1 MQEPVKVGVY
11 ALEGGLLRAFEV
23 HKRTNAA
30 LIEIFENL
38 LEWLR
43 VQNLTIQALYYAKG
57 PGSFMAMKL
66 THIFVH
72 AWVLLNPTPLHSAL
86 GFAFNENSPIK
97 AFGKSFYVCEGGQV
111 ALKTFES
118 PPKCAQMDLPPVLNP
133 HIFTTD
139 NEPLYFL
146 PPI

>member
-1 MQEPVKVGVY
+1 MH
-11 ALEGGLLRAFEV
+11 AFEV
-23 HKRTNAA
+23 HKRTNTA
-30 LIEIFENL
+30 LVEIFENL
-38 LEWLR
+38 LEWLEM
-43 VQNLTIQALYYAKG
+43 QNLAIQALYYAKG

-72 AWVLLNPTPLHSAL
+72 AWVLLNPAPLRSAL

-118 PPKCAQMDLPPVLNP
+118 PPKGHEMALPSILDPLL
-133 HIFTTD
+133 FTTD